1 MSDKAE
7 KNIKEVNATMSLE
20 GMPLNDDNKE
30 LIAKIVDEISIDEAI
45 EILNK
50 PYAKNR

>member
-7 KNIKEVNATMSLE
+7 KIIKEVNATMSLE
-20 GMPLNDDNKE
+20 GMPLDNDDKE
-30 LIAKIVDEISIDEAI
+30 LIARIVDEISIDDAI

-50 PYAKNR
+50 RYLKDE